1 MLKPNEFNRLAV
13 QAIGTRFVFY
23 INNEMVGELENDYLP
38 GGVSGVVVSFYNSGE
53 GTLQIDNFGVYVP

>member
-1 MLKPNEFNRLAV
+1 V

-23 INNEMVGELENDYLP
+23 INNEMVGELENDNLAV
-38 GGVSGVVVSFYNSGE
+38 GIAGVLANFNMSGE